1 MKKIILYILLIS
13 LMILIFFFSNTPANK
28 SSNQS
33 GKVVNIIIN
42 VIEKVTNK
50 NYNDLER
57 EELKNKISLPVRK
70 IAHFTLYF
78 TLGIL
83 FFLLLKQYN
92 IELKKIVII
101 SLLCCI
107 FYACT
112 DEFHQL
118 FVPGRVGTIKD
129 VSIDTAGTILG
140 ITIVLKIYNK
150 A

>member
-1 MKKIILYILLIS
+1 MKKVILYILLIS

-101 SLLCCI
+101 CLLCCI

-112 DEFHQL
+112 DELHQL

>member
-112 DEFHQL
+112 DELHQL